1 MKIPKKLDL
10 ANIPTP
16 VQKLKFN
23 NAEFLIKR
31 DDYTGVEL
39 SGNKIRKLE
48 YLLYDAKKKKAD
60 YVFTRGGEQ
69 SNHARA
75 TAIAAA
81 QVGIKSKLFLWG
93 QDRKT
98 AEGNLF
104 LDKMVG
110 AEIDFLNKE
119 NYRFA
124 DDKMKEE
131 KENFSKRGLNAVVI
145 AEGGSSSLGI
155 WGYINFVD
163 ELKAQISTNK
173 IKSILHAAGSGGTSA
188 GLLVG
193 AALYK
198 IPVKILAVNVLY
210 DPNEFKEKII
220 ELAERAVADFKI
232 DVKINPNN
240 LEMIDGYSEE
250 GYKHISDDKVD
261 LFRAFAKQTGILLD
275 PTYTGKAFF
284 AFNDLFLKGKKTTK
298 TLFLHT
304 GGIYGAFAKRSKYLN
319 AEKNK

>member
-1 MKIPKKLDL
+1 MKTPKKLDL

-16 VQKLKFN
+16 IHKLKFN
-23 NAEFLIKR
+23 ESEFLIKR

-48 YLLYDAKKKKAD
+48 YLLYEAKKKKAD

-93 QDRKT
+93 QERNA

-110 AEIDFLNKE
+110 AEINFMNKAD
-119 NYRFA
+119 YRSA
-124 DDKMKEE
+124 DDKMEEE
-131 KENFSKRGLNAVVI
+131 KEKFAKRGLNAIVI
-145 AEGGSSSLGI
+145 PEGGSSPLGI
-155 WGYINFVD
+155 WGYINFVE
-163 ELKAQISTNK
+163 ELKSQISNNK
-173 IKSILHAAGSGGTSA
+173 INSILHAAGSGGTSA

-193 AALYK
+193 AALHNF
-198 IPVKILAVNVLY
+198 PVKILSVNVLY
-210 DPNEFKEKII
+210 DPDEFKSKII
-220 ELAERAVADFKI
+220 DLAERAVAEFNI
-232 DVKINPNN
+232 DVAVNPDN

-250 GYKHISDDKVD
+250 GYKHISEDKLE
-261 LFRAFAKQTGILLD
+261 LFRQFAKQTGILLD
-275 PTYTGKAFF
+275 PTYAGKAFF
-284 AFNDLFLKGKKTTK
+284 AFNDLFLNGKKKTK

-304 GGIYGAFAKRSKYLN
+304 GGLYGAFAKRNKYLN
-319 AEKNK
+319 AD

>member
-1 MKIPKKLDL
+1 MKTPKKLDL

-23 NAEFLIKR
+23 GSEFLIKR

-75 TAIAAA
+75 TAVAAA

-110 AEIDFLNKE
+110 AEINFLNKKD
-119 NYRFA
+119 YRFA
-124 DDKMKEE
+124 DDKMEEE
-131 KENFSKRGLNAVVI
+131 KERFAARGLNAVVI
-145 AEGGSSSLGI
+145 PEGGSSPLGI
-155 WGYINFVD
+155 WGYINFVE
-163 ELKAQISTNK
+163 ELKTQISKNK
-173 IKSILHAAGSGGTSA
+173 INAILHAAGSGGTSA

-193 AALYK
+193 AALHNL
-198 IPVKILAVNVLY
+198 PVKILSVNVLY
-210 DPNEFKEKII
+210 DPDEFKSKII
-220 ELAERAVADFKI
+220 DLAERAVAEYKI
-232 DVKINPNN
+232 DVKVNPDN

-250 GYKHISDDKVD
+250 GYKHISEDKVE
-261 LFRAFAKQTGILLD
+261 LFRQFAKQTGILLD
-275 PTYTGKAFF
+275 PTYAGKAFF
-284 AFNDLFLKGKKTTK
+284 AFNDLFLNEKKTTK

-304 GGIYGAFAKRSKYLN
+304 GGIYGAFAKRGKYLGG
-319 AEKNK
+319 

>member
-1 MKIPKKLDL
+1 MKTPKKLDL

-16 VQKLKFN
+16 VHKLKFN
-23 NAEFLIKR
+23 GSEFFIKR

-75 TAIAAA
+75 TAVAAA

-110 AEIDFLNKE
+110 AEINFLNKKD
-119 NYRFA
+119 YRFA
-124 DDKMKEE
+124 DDKMEEE
-131 KENFSKRGLNAVVI
+131 KEKFAARGLNAVVI
-145 AEGGSSSLGI
+145 PEGGSSPLGI
-155 WGYINFVD
+155 WGYINFVE
-163 ELKAQISTNK
+163 ELKTQISKNK
-173 IKSILHAAGSGGTSA
+173 INAILHAAGSGGTSA

-193 AALYK
+193 AALHNL
-198 IPVKILAVNVLY
+198 PVKILSVNVLY
-210 DPNEFKEKII
+210 DPDEFKSKII
-220 ELAERAVADFKI
+220 DLAERAVAEYKI
-232 DVKINPNN
+232 DVKVNPDN

-250 GYKHISDDKVD
+250 GYKHISENKVE
-261 LFRAFAKQTGILLD
+261 LFRQFAKQTGILLD
-275 PTYTGKAFF
+275 PTYAGKAFF
-284 AFNDLFLKGKKTTK
+284 AFNDLFLNEKKTTK

-304 GGIYGAFAKRSKYLN
+304 GGIYGAFAKRGKYLGG
-319 AEKNK
+319 